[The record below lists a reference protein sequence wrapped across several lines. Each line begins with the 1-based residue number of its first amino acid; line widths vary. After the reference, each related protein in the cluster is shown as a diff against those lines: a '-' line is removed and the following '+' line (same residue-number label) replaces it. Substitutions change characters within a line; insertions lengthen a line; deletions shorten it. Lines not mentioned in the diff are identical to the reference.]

1 MSRRPLKYRREES
14 ANGTQTEAS
23 AIRGPNSALTEFL
36 RQQGISAEE
45 IRQRHLRRVAGEE
58 ATLEDAPGVIEIN
71 RETEPDQRAEE
82 EEQEPDQ
89 EELEIRIAARRK
101 RRAARDNN
109 DGEYTDSD
117 SEDNLEQEDNHIDQ
131 DAVER
136 ARIVGDE
143 VECFRCSTSFVVS
156 VYSEQDPETG
166 GYYCVDCL
174 KMKQENDRAIRKNQL
189 ASRKK
194 RQRLAVALLDR
205 QDVKIP
211 SLQDI
216 SIKRITER
224 IEDVDELGDI
234 GAINMKKIAK
244 IICRN
249 RSLNDT
255 TLSLFLNTAIEVL
268 ELWDCS
274 KITKD
279 SYDKICS
286 FAPNIKKLT
295 VLMCGR
301 FHNDNLNYYA
311 TNFKNL
317 TSLELDGPFLINNQT
332 WQSFFKVK
340 GKDLTSFKVSNTHRF
355 DDTTLETLLQNVDA
369 EKFQSLKLSRLAGIK
384 FKDSYDM
391 IPMYLTNLFE
401 LEISYP
407 EHEELVDDSMLIN
420 TLSINGESLNTL
432 VLDGCAGLTDEFLIN
447 GIKPFASK
455 LRKLSLQ
462 FLDQITDE
470 GFVGLFHE
478 WHTNLGLN
486 EVFLKKCFSLGDA
499 GILEMF
505 LHSNTTLV
513 ELSLNSVKDLTVLP
527 FQVMRCNNLIYL
539 DIGFIRSID
548 DRVLELIQKNCKQ
561 VKIIDCYGNNK
572 CTAAAKIREDVK
584 VIGRQSDTLW

>member
-1 MSRRPLKYRREES
+1 MSRRPLQYRRNDGGSTNS
-14 ANGTQTEAS
+14 ANAAS
-23 AIRGPNSALTEFL
+23 SIRGPNSALTEFL

-45 IRQRHLRRVAGEE
+45 IRQRHLRRIAGEE
-58 ATLEDAPGVIEIN
+58 QEQPEVVNIDGIGNAANEVQQNEGEAEV
-71 RETEPDQRAEE
+71 PDEE
-82 EEQEPDQ
+82 ELQM
-89 EELEIRIAARRK
+89 RIAARRK
-101 RRAARDNN
+101 RRAAKDN
-109 DGEYTDSD
+109 DEGDYTDSD
-117 SEDNLEQEDNHIDQ
+117 SEDNSDHGENER
-131 DAVER
+131 VPER
-136 ARIVGDE
+136 AMIIGDE
-143 VECFRCSTSFVVS
+143 VSCFKCSTSFVVT

-166 GYYCVDCL
+166 GYYCVECL
-174 KMKQENDRAIRKNQL
+174 KVKIENDKAIRKNQV

-216 SIKRITER
+216 SIKKITER

-234 GAINMKKIAK
+234 GMINMRKIAK
-244 IICRN
+244 ILCRN
-249 RSLNDT
+249 RSLNDST
-255 TLSLFLNTAIEVL
+255 ITLFLNTSIEVL

-274 KITKD
+274 KINKD

-286 FAPNIKKLT
+286 FSPKVKQLT
-295 VLMCGR
+295 LLMCGR
-301 FHNDNLNYYA
+301 LHNDNLNYYA
-311 TNFKNL
+311 SNFKNL
-317 TSLELDGPFLINNQT
+317 RSLELDGPFLINNET
-332 WQSFFKVK
+332 WQNFFRVK
-340 GKDLTSFKVSNTHRF
+340 GKDLASFKVSNTHRF
-355 DDTTLETLLQNVDA
+355 DDLTLETLLQNVNP

-384 FKDSYDM
+384 SKDTFDL
-391 IPMYLTNLFE
+391 IPMYLTNLVE

-407 EHEELVDDSMLIN
+407 DHEELVDDSMLIN

-432 VLDGCAGLTDEFLIN
+432 VLDGCSALTDEFLIN
-447 GIKPFASK
+447 GIKPFATK

-478 WHTNLGLN
+478 WDINLGLN

-505 LHSNTTLV
+505 LHSNSTLV

-527 FQVMRCNNLIYL
+527 FQVMKCNNLIYL

-572 CTAAAKIREDVK
+572 FTANAKIRDDVK
-584 VIGRQSDTLW
+584 VIGRQSDTL